1 MRLRVA
7 RVCGNWLWSWTQAG
21 HAGAAGGLASKLEV
35 GRAGE
40 RPWGATPPSSER
52 CSSLAS
58 SLPPR
63 ACPRPRWSAFHPPG
77 PPGCGS
83 ALWWLTR
90 SVLAHAWPWAPCTET
105 DCPGETVEV
114 HQLAKN
120 DSHPHK
126 NYLSKDHLV
135 LNALCILKVIFWHF
149 PTESRLANVCKFTC
163 WVYGWT
169 GIPAHYQ

>member
-1 MRLRVA
+1 M
-7 RVCGNWLWSWTQAG
+7 WSWTPAG
-21 HAGAAGGLASKLEV
+21 HAGAAGRLASELEV
-35 GRAGE
+35 GPAGG
-40 RPWGATPPSSER
+40 RPWGATPPGSER

-63 ACPRPRWSAFHPPG
+63 ACPRPRWSACHPPG

-105 DCPGETVEV
+105 DCPGEAVKV
-114 HQLAKN
+114 HQLGKN
-120 DSHPHK
+120 EQRSSGIK
-126 NYLSKDHLV
+126 CT
-135 LNALCILKVIFWHF
+135 LCIKSNFLTYF
-149 PTESRLANVCKFTC
+149 PTESRLADVCKFTC